1 MPNVAKMFQFLGD
14 TVEEVARK
22 LVDQGY
28 PPETAVRIADGT
40 LPMDYASRMQRAMDQ
55 GYDVSNPEY
64 RGGGLTQISDPE
76 SLFDNGFFSSQ
87 NPYVANTYSMKTG
100 GNLMPVAIRKDEYL
114 PVDAKGVD
122 WNEIQVIDGS
132 PLQQELLNQGYRGT
146 GQIDTDQILNI
157 ARQAGLEGVS
167 YGNVRD
173 LGGNTKKLGKEFLG
187 KAWDGANNTA
197 STNPKNVKSLLSA
210 AFDPDYKGSNILGG
224 SAGLGILGGL
234 LADYEEEER
243 KRGLLDGL

>member
-40 LPMDYASRMQRAMDQ
+40 LPMDYASRMQRAMEQGYNVERPMYHGTADDIFGFDPSKLQSRDAGFIGKGVYTTQSPFIANKYAQSAIPSYVDKNGTLSDSNVIPLVSKGSDDDYYDFDLVGKATYGRAVQRDPSFADKMTGFIKDQ
-55 GYDVSNPEY
+55 GKIGARVLDSQGNIIEQVNQSP
-64 RGGGLTQISDPE
+64 SD
-76 SLFDNGFFSSQ
+76 
-87 NPYVANTYSMKTG
+87 
-100 GNLMPVAIRKDEYL
+100 I
-114 PVDAKGVD
+114 
-122 WNEIQVIDGS
+122 
-132 PLQQELLNQGYRGT
+132 
-146 GQIDTDQILNI
+146 
-157 ARQAGLEGVS
+157 
-167 YGNVRD
+167 
-173 LGGNTKKLGKEFLG
+173 
-187 KAWDGANNTA
+187 
-197 STNPKNVKSLLSA
+197 KSLLSA
-210 AFDPDYKGSNILGG
+210 AFDPEYKGPSLLGG

>member
-1 MPNVAKMFQFLGD
+1 MPNVAKMFRFLGD

-55 GYDVSNPEY
+55 GYDIDNPQAHGTSSDFTEFTPSTVGHL
-64 RGGGLTQISDPE
+64 GGGGVYTTPDLE
-76 SLFDNGFFSSQ
+76 SASKRGLLMKFRKDL
-87 NPYVANTYSMKTG
+87 NPNASPNTVPVLVKNANTLDFYSSEVPRDIDPSFVQSQG
-100 GNLMPVAIRKDEYL
+100 YDAIRRLDENN
-114 PVDAKGVD
+114 K
-122 WNEIQVIDGS
+122 VI
-132 PLQQELLNQGYRGT
+132 E
-146 GQIDTDQILNI
+146 QIN
-157 ARQAGLEGVS
+157 
-167 YGNVRD
+167 YGNDAQR
-173 LGGNTKKLGKEFLG
+173 
-187 KAWDGANNTA
+187 
-197 STNPKNVKSLLSA
+197 SLLSA